1 MLGKIEGRRRRRWLD
16 GITHSMDV
24 SLSKLREIEEDRE
37 AWRAVVIEV
46 AKSQTQQISQ
56 VEEFSAFLCMG
67 ICKSLGSLKSF
78 PSYAFQL
85 SGASVF
91 WFSVLTLGSSRSLIT
106 VRSQVL
112 FSFLVALESCNR
124 WWLWNPCLLI
134 WQEILHFLIHWRS
147 ALARL
152 FH

>member
-24 SLSKLREIEEDRE
+24 SLSKLRETEKDRE
-37 AWRAVVIEV
+37 AWRAAVIEV

-56 VEEFSAFLCMG
+56 VEEFSAFLCVG
-67 ICKSLGSLKSF
+67 ICKSLGLLKSF
-78 PSYAFQL
+78 PSYASQL

-124 WWLWNPCLLI
+124 
-134 WQEILHFLIHWRS
+134 
-147 ALARL
+147 
-152 FH
+152 